1 MGSDTELVIFNV
13 CGQEFRI
20 RSPREDAERTRRIA
34 ADVCERVRTHRERG
48 GVSDVRAVL
57 MACYEL
63 AYELDERNE
72 VLSKIRSHDKA
83 IDSAK
88 VVMDRLLDRLEEELA
103 SHVPSEDADPAQ
115 PGGNPRPAAR
125 QLDLTGLEENEKTG
139 KKSGK
144 KKS

>member
-34 ADVCERVRTHRERG
+34 ADVCERVRAHRERG

-88 VVMDRLLDRLEEELA
+88 VVMDRLLDRLEEEMA
-103 SHVPSEDADPAQ
+103 SHVPPEDAGPAQ

-125 QLDLTGLEENEKTG
+125 QLDLTGLEEEGTG

-144 KKS
+144 KRP

>member
-63 AYELDERNE
+63 AYELDERNQ

-103 SHVPSEDADPAQ
+103 SHVPPEDAGPAQ

>member
-34 ADVCERVRTHRERG
+34 ADVCERVRAHRERG

-88 VVMDRLLDRLEEELA
+88 VVMDRLLDRLEEEMA
-103 SHVPSEDADPAQ
+103 SHVPPEDAGPAQ

-125 QLDLTGLEENEKTG
+125 QLDLTGLEEERTG

-144 KKS
+144 KKD

>member
-1 MGSDTELVIFNV
+1 MSGETELVIFDV

-20 RSPREDAERTRRIA
+20 RSPREDVERTRRIA
-34 ADVCERVRTHRERG
+34 ADVCERVRAHRERG
-48 GVSDVRAVL
+48 GVGDMRAVL
-57 MACYEL
+57 MVCYEL

-72 VLSKIRSHDKA
+72 VLSKIRAHDKT

-103 SHVPSEDADPAQ
+103 SHVGDGEVDPSAEKT
-115 PGGNPRPAAR
+115 RPATL
-125 QLDLTGLEENEKTG
+125 QLDLTGLEEEQTG